1 MNMSESSSKRKFRK
15 QEKIMTKKD
24 FDEIFTKLLEL
35 FPNPDT
41 ELNFETPFQLLIAVM
56 LSAQTTDK
64 QVNVVT
70 DKLFLKIKNPNDVLN
85 MTEEKLA
92 KQVSSV
98 NYYKTKTKHI
108 RESAQRLVDLF
119 KDKKTRLTKN
129 EKECLNKYGYYLPEN
144 IELLTRLPWVGEK
157 TAKVIL
163 YVRYKHNLIA
173 VDTHVHRVANRLWIV
188 KTNEPLETS
197 KKIEKAIPKK
207 WKRIAHH
214 SLILFWRYY
223 CTAKKPKCENCVL
236 KKWCKNPEL

>member
-1 MNMSESSSKRKFRK
+1 MN
-15 QEKIMTKKD
+15 KKD
-24 FDEIFTKLLEL
+24 YDEIFTKLLEL

-56 LSAQTTDK
+56 LSAQTTDR

-70 DKLFLKIKNPNDVLN
+70 DKLFLEVKEPNDVLKI
-85 MTEEKLA
+85 TEEKLA

-98 NYYKTKTKHI
+98 NYYKMKAKHI
-108 RESAQRLVDLF
+108 RESAEMLVELT
-119 KDKKTRLTKN
+119 KNKKTKLTKN
-129 EKECLNKYGYYLPEN
+129 EKECLDKYWYYLPESL
-144 IELLTRLPWVGEK
+144 EWLTKLPWVWEK

-163 YVRYKHNLIA
+163 YVRYKHDLIA

-197 KKIEKAIPKK
+197 KEIEKVVPKK

-214 SLILFWRYY
+214 SLILFGRYY

-236 KKWCKNPEL
+236 KDFCKNPLI

>member
-1 MNMSESSSKRKFRK
+1 MN
-15 QEKIMTKKD
+15 KKD
-24 FDEIFTKLLEL
+24 YDEIFTKLLEL

-41 ELNFETPFQLLIAVM
+41 ELNYQTPFQLLVAVM

-70 DKLFLKIKNPNDVLN
+70 DKLFLRVKEPNDVLN
-85 MTEEKLA
+85 ITEEELA

-98 NYYKTKTKHI
+98 NYYKMKAKHI
-108 RESAQRLVDLF
+108 RETAKKLVELSGE
-119 KDKKTRLTKN
+119 KNTKLTKN
-129 EKECLNKYGYYLPEN
+129 EKECFDKYGYYLPESL
-144 IELLTRLPWVGEK
+144 EWLTKLPWVGEK

-163 YVRYKHNLIA
+163 YVRYKHDLIA

-188 KTNEPLETS
+188 KTKEPLETS
-197 KKIEKAIPKK
+197 KEIEKAVPKK

-214 SLILFWRYY
+214 SLILFGRYY

-236 KKWCKNPEL
+236 MKYCKFYKSN

>member
-1 MNMSESSSKRKFRK
+1 
-15 QEKIMTKKD
+15 MTKKD
-24 FDEIFTKLLEL
+24 YDKIFTKLLQL

-41 ELNFETPFQLLIAVM
+41 ELNYKTPFQLLVAVM

-70 DKLFLKIKNPNDVLN
+70 DKLFLKVKNPNDVLKFS
-85 MTEEKLA
+85 EEQLA

-98 NYYKTKTKHI
+98 NYYKMKAKHI
-108 RESAQRLVDLF
+108 RETAEKLVKLSGE
-119 KDKKTRLTKN
+119 KNIKLTKN
-129 EKECLNKYGYYLPEN
+129 EKNCLEEYWYYLPESV
-144 IELLTRLPWVGEK
+144 EWLTQLPWVGEK

-163 YVRYKHNLIA
+163 YVRYKHDLIA

-188 KTNEPLETS
+188 KTSEPLETS
-197 KKIEKAIPKK
+197 KEIEKAVPKK

-223 CTAKKPKCENCVL
+223 CTAKKPKCDNCIL
-236 KKWCKNPEL
+236 KKQCNYFKSTANLNPN

>member
-1 MNMSESSSKRKFRK
+1 
-15 QEKIMTKKD
+15 MTKKD
-24 FDEIFTKLLEL
+24 YDEIFTKLLEL

-41 ELNFETPFQLLIAVM
+41 ELNFETPFQLLVAVM

-70 DKLFLKIKNPNDVLN
+70 DKLFLKVKEPNDVLN

-92 KQVSSV
+92 KQISSV
-98 NYYKTKTKHI
+98 NYYKMKAKHI
-108 RESAQRLVDLF
+108 RETA
-119 KDKKTRLTKN
+119 KKLIEFTNNKTKKLTKN
-129 EKECLNKYGYYLPEN
+129 EKECLDKYGYYLPES
-144 IELLTRLPWVGEK
+144 IEWLTKLPWVGEK

-163 YVRYKHNLIA
+163 YVRYKHDLIA

-197 KKIEKAIPKK
+197 KEIEIIIPKK

-214 SLILFWRYY
+214 SLILFGRYY
-223 CTAKKPKCENCVL
+223 CTAKKPKCENCIL
-236 KKWCKNPEL
+236 KKYCKFYKSN

>member
-1 MNMSESSSKRKFRK
+1 
-15 QEKIMTKKD
+15 
-24 FDEIFTKLLEL
+24 
-35 FPNPDT
+35 
-41 ELNFETPFQLLIAVM
+41 M
-56 LSAQTTDK
+56 LSAQTTDR

-70 DKLFLKIKNPNDVLN
+70 DNLFLKVRSPEDVLK

-98 NYYKTKTKHI
+98 NYYKMKAKHV
-108 RESAQRLVDLF
+108 RESAKELIELA
-119 KDKKTRLTKN
+119 KNEEIKLTKN
-129 EKECLNKYGYYLPEN
+129 EKECLNKYWYYLPESLEWL
-144 IELLTRLPWVGEK
+144 IQLPWVGEK

-163 YVRYKHNLIA
+163 YVRYKHDLIA

-197 KKIEKAIPKK
+197 KEIEKVVPKK

-214 SLILFWRYY
+214 ALILFGRYY

-236 KKWCKNPEL
+236 QEYCGFYKAN

>member
-1 MNMSESSSKRKFRK
+1 
-15 QEKIMTKKD
+15 MTKKD
-24 FDEIFTKLLEL
+24 YDEIFTKLLEL

-56 LSAQTTDK
+56 LSAQTTDR

-70 DKLFLKIKNPNDVLN
+70 DKLFTKVKDPNDILK

-92 KQVSSV
+92 QQVSSI
-98 NYYKTKTKHI
+98 NYYKMKAKHIKESAKKLVELAKNKKTK
-108 RESAQRLVDLF
+108 
-119 KDKKTRLTKN
+119 LTKN
-129 EKECLNKYGYYLPEN
+129 EKECLDKYGYYLPESL
-144 IELLTRLPWVGEK
+144 EWLTKLPWVWEK

-163 YVRYKHNLIA
+163 YVRYKHDLIA

-188 KTNEPLETS
+188 DTSEPLQTS
-197 KKIEKAIPKK
+197 KEIEKLVPQK

-214 SLILFWRYY
+214 SLILFGRYY

-236 KKWCKNPEL
+236 QRRCKLYKSN

>member
-1 MNMSESSSKRKFRK
+1 
-15 QEKIMTKKD
+15 MTKKD
-24 FDEIFTKLLEL
+24 YDKMFTRLLEL

-41 ELNFETPFQLLIAVM
+41 ELNYETPFQLLVAVM

-70 DKLFLKIKNPNDVLN
+70 DKLFLKVKNPEDVVK
-85 MTEEKLA
+85 TSEEKLA

-98 NYYKTKTKHI
+98 NYYKMKAKHI
-108 RESAQRLVDLF
+108 KESAKELVELA
-119 KDKKTRLTKN
+119 KNEEIKLTKN
-129 EKECLNKYGYYLPEN
+129 EKECLNKYWYYLPESL
-144 IELLTRLPWVGEK
+144 EWLTQLPWVWEK

-163 YVRYKHNLIA
+163 YVRYKHDLIA

-197 KKIEKAIPKK
+197 KEIEKVVPQK

-214 SLILFWRYY
+214 SLILFGRYY

-236 KKWCKNPEL
+236 KQWCKNPEN

>member
-1 MNMSESSSKRKFRK
+1 
-15 QEKIMTKKD
+15 MTKKD
-24 FDEIFTKLLEL
+24 YDEIFTKLLEL

-41 ELNFETPFQLLIAVM
+41 ELNYQTPFQLLVAVM
-56 LSAQTTDK
+56 LSAQTTDR

-70 DKLFLKIKNPNDVLN
+70 DKLFLKIKEPNDVLKLS
-85 MTEEKLA
+85 EEEFT

-98 NYYKTKTKHI
+98 NYYKMKAKHI
-108 RESAQRLVDLF
+108 RESAKKLVELAN
-119 KDKKTRLTKN
+119 DKKTKLTKN
-129 EKECLNKYGYYLPEN
+129 EKECLNNYGYYLPESL
-144 IELLTRLPWVGEK
+144 EWLTKLPWVGEK

-163 YVRYKHNLIA
+163 YIRYKHDLIA

-197 KKIEKAIPKK
+197 KKIEKAVQKK

-214 SLILFWRYY
+214 CLILFGRYY

-236 KKWCKNPEL
+236 KKHCGFHKSN